1 VNGGATAKRRPPGAA
16 PEAASRPGLLVVG
29 EISIE
34 DAIDKAN
41 LKSEKQVKRHV
52 HASSADV
59 DDSAKQ
65 LD

>member
-1 VNGGATAKRRPPGAA
+1 MAKRRPPGAA
-16 PEAASRPGLLVVG
+16 PGAASRPGLLVVG

-41 LKSEKQVKRHV
+41 LKAEKQVKRQV
-52 HASSADV
+52 DASSADV
-59 DDSAKQ
+59 DAAIADSAKQ